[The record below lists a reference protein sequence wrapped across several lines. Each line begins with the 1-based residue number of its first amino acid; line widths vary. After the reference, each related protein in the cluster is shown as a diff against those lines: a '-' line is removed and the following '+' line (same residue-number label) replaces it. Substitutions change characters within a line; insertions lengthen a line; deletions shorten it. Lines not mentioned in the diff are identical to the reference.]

1 MYFWKT
7 QLLAEDLKKN
17 SINETDLKNYY
28 MGTTV
33 LTTICSSLALLQPP
47 DNMPASVT
55 ESLVTLFITIL
66 GINAAFKANGGG
78 TGTRFIEK
86 SVLLFFPLMIKVMV
100 VGLVVGMVI
109 GVLEM
114 AGTSKFQLEW
124 GTTISIIAIEA
135 LFYWRLVTHIKRTA

>member
-7 QLLAEDLKKN
+7 RLLEEDLKRN
-17 SINETDLKNYY
+17 SINETGFKNYY
-28 MGTTV
+28 MGTSV
-33 LTTICSSLALLQPP
+33 LTTICFYLAMLQPP
-47 DNMPASVT
+47 ENMQALAT
-55 ESLVTLFITIL
+55 ESLVTLIITIV

-78 TGTRFIEK
+78 TGSRFIEK
-86 SVLLFFPLMIKVMV
+86 AVSLSFPLLIKVMV
-100 VGLVVGMVI
+100 AGLVVGVVI

-135 LFYWRLVTHIKRTA
+135 VFYWRLVAHIKRTA